1 MRRVL
6 KPDGILIFCEH
17 GLAPEHKIRHWQDR
31 LNPLWKKIAGG
42 CHLNR
47 DIDSLIKQT
56 GFIVQQ
62 SDYQYMQ
69 GPRAF
74 SYIYKGVARLR

>member
-1 MRRVL
+1 
-6 KPDGILIFCEH
+6 
-17 GLAPEHKIRHWQDR
+17 
-31 LNPLWKKIAGG
+31 LNPVWKKIAGG

-56 GFIVQQ
+56 GFTVQQ
-62 SDYQYMQ
+62 SDYQYMH